1 MRVLVLWLFADLSFR
16 LNNFI
21 ETIGFLLSLALIAA
35 GHPFVA
41 GHQHL
46 SFILLPGVE
55 SLLFF
60 LVRES
65 VILDNVLRFIEVR
78 LGVYN
83 FVL

>member
-1 MRVLVLWLFADLSFR
+1 MRGLVLWLFADLSFR

-21 ETIGFLLSLALIAA
+21 ETIGFLLFSLALIAA

-41 GHQHL
+41 GRQHL

-60 LVRES
+60 LVRER
-65 VILDNVLRFIEVR
+65 VILDNVLRFIR
-78 LGVYN
+78 M
-83 FVL
+83 